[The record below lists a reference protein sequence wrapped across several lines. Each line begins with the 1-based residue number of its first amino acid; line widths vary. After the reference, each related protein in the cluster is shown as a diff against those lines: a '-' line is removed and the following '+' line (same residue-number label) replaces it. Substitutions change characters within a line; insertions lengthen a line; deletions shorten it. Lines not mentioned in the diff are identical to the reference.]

1 MYQGE
6 LSKWTQSTEALAL
19 FLQANHSDQNQAGRL
34 QEESGVEIADR
45 FLSYAKSLTHNTKF
59 VLTERG
65 YMGLAPCVARI
76 GDLCAIIFGCTSSC
90 ILREAKLNQQYQFL
104 GSAVFMGKQPHCAVD
119 GSICFRQLGDERS
132 KDWIEWDVEEQ
143 DIDLC

>member
-1 MYQGE
+1 M
-6 LSKWTQSTEALAL
+6 QSRDALAL
-19 FLQANHSDQNQAGRL
+19 CLQANHSNQNQAGRL
-34 QEESGVEIADR
+34 QKESGVENADR
-45 FLSYAKSLTHNTKF
+45 FLSYAKSMTHKSKV

-76 GDLCAIIFGCTSSC
+76 GDMCAIIFGCSTSC
-90 ILREAKLNQQYQFL
+90 ILRKAKLNQQYQFV
-104 GSAVFMGKQPHCAVD
+104 GSAIFMGKQPQYDVD
-119 GSICFRQLGDERS
+119 GAIWFQQLGDERS